1 MRIKR
6 YPTQQLEN
14 GHTWTLVEV
23 LNDQGEVIYSEDFIT
38 NYKPTGSRIVTD
50 EQGRIL
56 MSDGRYV
63 TPESLMAEQSARL
76 ESVGRS
82 GKLEPMPEPVR
93 EEFAVDVDAEIDALI
108 DDWLHRVREDGS
120 TKAEEI
126 AAGKLRGSRV
136 DADAVTSLRKSPEAW
151 VSGLRSSV
159 VERAIPVD
167 GRRKS

>member
-56 MSDGRYV
+56 MSDGTYV
-63 TPESLMAEQSARL
+63 EPESLMQQSERQKAI
-76 ESVGRS
+76 
-82 GKLEPMPEPVR
+82 PVR
-93 EEFAVDVDAEIDALI
+93 ETFEVDVDGLI
-108 DDWLHRVREDGS
+108 DDLIDRWLATVRDDGES
-120 TKAEEI
+120 VAEKLE
-126 AAGKLRGSRV
+126 AGKLRGSRV
-136 DADAVTSLRKSPEAW
+136 DANAVTSLRKSPEAW
-151 VSGLRSSV
+151 VRELRSSV

-167 GRRKS
+167 GRRER